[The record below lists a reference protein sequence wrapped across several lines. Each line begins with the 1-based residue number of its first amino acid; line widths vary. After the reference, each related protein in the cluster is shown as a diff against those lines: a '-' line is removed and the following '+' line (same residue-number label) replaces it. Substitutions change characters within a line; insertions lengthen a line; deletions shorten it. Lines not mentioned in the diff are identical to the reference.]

1 MTPTARS
8 GPAPGSPR
16 SPAGWITRER
26 DPEAVDRRAVTVR
39 ANRDRNA
46 ELFRLFAPM
55 NERMDVL
62 CADYSEAELELLV
75 GFLRRIIGAGGEAT
89 KELAGE

>member
-1 MTPTARS
+1 
-8 GPAPGSPR
+8 
-16 SPAGWITRER
+16 
-26 DPEAVDRRAVTVR
+26 
-39 ANRDRNA
+39 
-46 ELFRLFAPM
+46 M